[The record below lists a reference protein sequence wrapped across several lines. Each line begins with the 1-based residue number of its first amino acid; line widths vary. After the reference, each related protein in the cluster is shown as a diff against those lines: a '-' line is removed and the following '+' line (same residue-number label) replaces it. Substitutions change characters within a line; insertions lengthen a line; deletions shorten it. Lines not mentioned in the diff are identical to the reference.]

1 MADSTSWSVGSGWTI
16 ENGVAKRS
24 ASAGFSKLIQNIAF
38 TEGEYYSVTFDFVDL
53 GSGARMFTR
62 VNDTW
67 SSAFT
72 GTGTKS
78 VILIAGV
85 TSSGLMFEGNTD
97 SSTVDNVIVE
107 LVSITITTPNGGEI
121 VEIGSSLDITW
132 NDNIPDNNL
141 VKIELY
147 KGGSLNTVLFEAEDA
162 DGSKRWTIDPA
173 ITPGTDYR
181 IKVISVDDNNVF
193 DISDADFTISRS
205 NITVTSPNGGE
216 SWQAGSSQSINWTD
230 DFSENVLIEL
240 YKGGSFHSTIVATT
254 ASDGSKIWNI
264 PFTLESGTDY
274 SVKIAKVGD
283 PNVFDF
289 SDNNFT
295 IVGNQVTVTSPNGGE
310 DWQVGSSQIITWTD
324 NLTGNVE
331 LQLFKGGVF
340 NSSIITSTASDGVFT
355 WNIPGTTPAGS
366 DYKVNIISVDDGNV
380 FDLSDAN
387 FTLSN
392 ELIVTIPNGGESWQA
407 GTSHTINWT
416 DNITGNV
423 KIELYDNGSFDSE
436 ITPSTPSNGSF
447 SWDIPVSTSAGT
459 NYKVKI
465 SSVDNSSIFDLSD
478 NNFEIF
484 EGNITIVSPN
494 GGESWQAGTTQSI
507 TWTDNINENVTIDLY
522 KGGSFHSVIS
532 TSTGSDGSKIW
543 DIPFTLESG
552 TDYKVRIGSEDN
564 ASIFDF
570 SDADFTIFG
579 NQVSVTSP
587 NGGEDWQVSSSQ
599 IITWTDNLIG
609 RVEIQLFK
617 GGVFHSSI
625 TTSTPSDGSYTWN
638 ISSSLVQ
645 ASDYNIKI
653 TSVDDNNI
661 FDFSD
666 GDFTLSNTIIVVVP
680 NGSENWQQGTQHN
693 INWTDNVS
701 GNVKIELYKGG
712 VYDSEITPSTT
723 SSGSYTWNIPITTA
737 PGSDYKVKISSV
749 NNASVFDFSD
759 ANFEIFSGNIT
770 VVSPNGSESWQAG
783 TTQTIMWTDNINENV
798 KIDLYKGGLFH
809 SAISTSTSSDGSKTW
824 NIPFTLE
831 SGSDYSILITSVD
844 DPAVTDFS
852 DADFTIVSNQ
862 ITVISPNGGENWLDT
877 ENQIITW
884 TDNLLGNV
892 EIQLFKGGSFHS
904 SITTSTP
911 SDGAYTWNIPGT
923 TPSGSDYSVKIIS
936 VDEGNVFD
944 LSDGDFTIINNDITV
959 NSPNGGESWLTGNL
973 YEITWTD
980 ANIGNIKI
988 ELYKSEVFNSIIVSS
1003 TPSDGS
1009 YFWDIP
1015 VNTATGSDYKVK
1027 ITNLDQPI
1035 LFDFSNSAFTIFTG
1049 NITLTLPNGSEN
1061 LQAGT
1066 SQNITWTDNISE
1078 NVTIDLY
1085 KSGLFH
1091 SVISTSTSSDGS
1103 KNWDIPFALESGSDY
1118 TVKITSVDNPNLFD
1132 FSDADFSIIGNQITV
1147 TSPDGG
1153 EDYQVGTSQIIAWT
1167 DNLTGNVEIQLH
1179 KGGVFHSS
1187 IVTSTAS
1194 DGAYTWNIST
1204 SLVQGS
1210 DYRIRISSIAD
1221 GNIFDFSDADF
1232 TLSNE
1237 IIVTIPNGG
1246 ESWQAGTLHNII
1258 WTDNITGNVKIELYK
1273 DGVFD
1278 SEITSST
1285 PSTSN
1290 YNWNIP
1296 PGTAAGSDY
1305 KVKILNVDNNS
1316 VLDFS
1321 DANFTIFTGNI
1332 TVVTPN
1338 GGENWQAGITQ
1349 TITWNDNITE
1359 NVTIDLYKGGTF
1371 HSSISTTTGSDGSK
1385 TWAIPFSQEAGNDY
1399 TVKITSVDDPGIT
1412 DFSDADFTIVGNQ
1425 VTVISPK
1432 GGENWLDSDDQ
1443 IISWSD
1449 NLTGNVEIQLLK
1461 SGLFHSSI
1469 TTSTPSDGSFTWNIP
1484 GATSSGSDYKIKI
1497 ISVDDGNIFGI
1508 SDADF
1513 TIINNNITVLSPNGG
1528 ESWLIGSTHEI
1539 TWNDDIDGD
1548 VLIELIKGESP
1559 TPTFIASVPSNG
1571 FFTWNI
1577 PDSTTPGSDYK
1588 IKITSVAE
1596 PAISDISNNNFTLFT
1611 GFITVASP
1619 NGGENWQAGTTK
1631 SITWVDNITENVKI
1645 ELFKG
1650 GVFHSEISNLTNSD
1664 GSKTWDIPFG
1674 IESGSDY
1681 KVKITKID
1689 DDSTYDFSDEYFTIV
1704 GNQITVTSP
1713 NGGESWLDN
1722 EDQIISWNDNLTG
1735 NVAIQLFKGGSF
1747 HSIISTSTASSG
1759 SFPWNIPGSLES
1771 GSDYKIRISSVADG
1785 SVFDFS
1791 DENFTIIN
1799 NNITVTSPN
1808 GGENWLTG
1816 SIQTITWTDDIIGD
1830 VKIEL
1835 FKTGVFHSTIISST
1849 PSNGS
1854 FVWNIPGST
1863 PFGLDYKI
1871 KITSVV
1877 DTILFDESNND
1888 FIIFTGAITMV
1899 SPSGGEIWQAG
1910 TTQTII
1916 WTDNISENVKI
1927 ELFKSGVFHSSIIN
1941 TTSSDGSKTWDIPF
1955 GIESGLNYKI
1965 KITKIDDDS
1974 TFDFSDANFEITGF
1988 TVTVNTPNGGEIWLD
2003 TEDHIIEWTS
2013 NLTGNVEI
2021 QLFKSGVFR
2030 STIVSS
2036 TSNDGSFS
2044 WNIPGSIESGSD
2056 YKVQIASVNDGNI
2069 NDQSDSNFTII
2080 SDNITLVAPNG
2091 GENWLTGTS
2100 QNITWIDD
2108 IVEDVRIDLYKG
2120 GAFSSTIV
2128 DSTPSTGSYNW
2139 TIPGTIEFGLDY
2151 MVKISSVVYP
2161 ILFDMSNNNF
2171 TIFTGDITITS
2182 PNGGENW
2189 QANSAQVITWTDNIT
2204 ENVRIELLKSDT
2216 LRSTISPATTSDGS
2230 KVWTIPFDLESG
2242 SDYKIKI
2249 ISVDNENTIDI
2260 SDSEFTITGFKVT
2273 VISPNGGEDLLIGS
2287 EQIITWTDN
2296 LVGNVEIQLFKGGVF
2311 HSQLENS
2318 TASDGSFIWNISPA
2332 LLQGSDYSIMIL
2344 SVNDG
2349 NIFDIS
2355 DTSFTLSS
2363 EIIVNAPNGSEVW
2376 QAGTQQNITW
2386 TDNIVGDVKI
2396 DLYKNEVYSST
2407 IVASTPSNGTY
2418 QWMIADDLQPDSDY
2432 KLKII
2437 SVNDGSISD
2446 MSDSNFTIEGGSITV
2461 TSPNSGEIWQAG
2473 TPHPITWIDNIN
2485 ENVKIELYKGG
2496 SFHSA
2501 ISTSTSSDGT
2511 NNWDIPFDLET
2522 GTNYKIKITSVNNS
2536 DITDYS
2542 DNNFS
2547 ILGNHITVTS
2557 PNGGEVWLIGS
2568 AHEITWEDNL
2578 DGNVQI
2584 LLLKADQLH
2593 LIISSS
2599 TASDGSRPW
2608 TVPSVPPG
2616 SDYKIRISSVTDG
2629 NIFDESDADFTI
2641 DNTTGIED
2649 LASGIPDIYEL
2660 YQNYP
2665 NPFNPST
2672 KIEFGLPEESNVS
2685 LRIYDITG
2693 QEVEV
2698 VLNNESFYP
2707 GTFRYDFN
2715 ASNLPSGVY
2724 FYILIAES

>member
-1 MADSTSWSVGSGWTI
+1 
-16 ENGVAKRS
+16 
-24 ASAGFSKLIQNIAF
+24 
-38 TEGEYYSVTFDFVDL
+38 
-53 GSGARMFTR
+53 
-62 VNDTW
+62 
-67 SSAFT
+67 
-72 GTGTKS
+72 
-78 VILIAGV
+78 
-85 TSSGLMFEGNTD
+85 
-97 SSTVDNVIVE
+97 
-107 LVSITITTPNGGEI
+107 
-121 VEIGSSLDITW
+121 
-132 NDNIPDNNL
+132 
-141 VKIELY
+141 
-147 KGGSLNTVLFEAEDA
+147 
-162 DGSKRWTIDPA
+162 
-173 ITPGTDYR
+173 
-181 IKVISVDDNNVF
+181 
-193 DISDADFTISRS
+193 
-205 NITVTSPNGGE
+205 
-216 SWQAGSSQSINWTD
+216 
-230 DFSENVLIEL
+230 
-240 YKGGSFHSTIVATT
+240 SFHSVISTSTS
-254 ASDGSKIWNI
+254 SDGAKTWAL
-264 PFTLESGTDY
+264 PFTLESGSNY
-274 SVKIAKVGD
+274 KVKITSIDD
-283 PNVFDF
+283 PGISDF
-289 SDNNFT
+289 SNSNFT
-295 IVGNQVTVTSPNGGE
+295 IVSNQVTVTTPDGGE
-310 DWQVGSSQIITWTD
+310 NWQVGSSQIISWTD
-324 NLTGNVE
+324 NLTGKVE
-331 LQLFKGGVF
+331 IQLFKGGAF
-340 NSSIITSTASDGVFT
+340 RSSITTSTSSDGAYT
-355 WNIPGTTPAGS
+355 WNISNTLVQGS
-366 DYKVNIISVDDGNV
+366 DYSIRISSVDDGNI
-380 FDLSDAN
+380 FDFSDAD

-392 ELIVTIPNGGESWQA
+392 VVIVTIPNGTESWQT
-407 GTSHTINWT
+407 GTSHTISWT
-416 DNITGNV
+416 DNLTENV
-423 KIELYDNGSFDSE
+423 KIELYKNGIFESE
-436 ITPSTPSNGSF
+436 ITTSTPSNGSF
-447 SWDIPVSTSAGT
+447 SWDIPISTPASLNFT
-459 NYKVKI
+459 VKI
-465 SSVDNSSIFDLSD
+465 TSVDNTSVFDFSD
-478 NNFEIF
+478 ANFEIF
-484 EGNITIVSPN
+484 SGNVTVVSPN
-494 GGESWQAGTTQSI
+494 GGESWTAGTTQIIFWTDNINENVTIDLYKGGSLHSVISASTSSDGSKVWDLSFTLETGSDYSIKIASIDDPGITDFSDAEFTIIGNKITVTTPNGGENWLDTENHIIIWTDNLEGNVEIQLLKGGVFHSSITTSTPSDGAYTWNIPGSTPSSSDYMIKIISVDDGDIIDLSDGNFTIINNNIAVTSPDGGESWSTGNTREITWTDDILGNVRIELYKNELFDSEIIASTESDGSYNWNVPDGLASGSDYKVRISSVDQPVLMDLSDNNFTIFTGSIIVSAPNGGENWQAGTTQTI

-783 TTQTIMWTDNINENV
+783 TTQTITWTDNINENV

-831 SGSDYSILITSVD
+831 SGSDFSVLITSVD
-844 DPAVTDFS
+844 DPAITDFS

-892 EIQLFKGGSFHS
+892 EIQLFKGGAFHS

-936 VDEGNVFD
+936 VNEGNVFD

-988 ELYKSEVFNSIIVSS
+988 ELYKSEVFNSTIVSS

-1015 VNTATGSDYKVK
+1015 VSTATGSDYKVK

-1049 NITLTLPNGSEN
+1049 NITLTLPNGGEN

-1118 TVKITSVDNPNLFD
+1118 TVKITSVTNLNLFD

-1210 DYRIRISSIAD
+1210 DYRIRISSITD

-1689 DDSTYDFSDEYFTIV
+1689 DDSTYDFSDEHFTIV

-1722 EDQIISWNDNLTG
+1722 EDQIISWNDNLIG

-1849 PSNGS
+1849 TSNGS
-1854 FVWNIPGST
+1854 FVWNLPGST

-1888 FIIFTGAITMV
+1888 FIIFTGAITVV
-1899 SPSGGEIWQAG
+1899 SPNGGEIWQAG

-1916 WTDNISENVKI
+1916 WTDNISENVRI

-1965 KITKIDDDS
+1965 KIIKIDDNS

-2080 SDNITLVAPNG
+2080 SDNIT
-2091 GENWLTGTS
+2091 
-2100 QNITWIDD
+2100 
-2108 IVEDVRIDLYKG
+2108 
-2120 GAFSSTIV
+2120 
-2128 DSTPSTGSYNW
+2128 
-2139 TIPGTIEFGLDY
+2139 
-2151 MVKISSVVYP
+2151 
-2161 ILFDMSNNNF
+2161 
-2171 TIFTGDITITS
+2171 
-2182 PNGGENW
+2182 
-2189 QANSAQVITWTDNIT
+2189 
-2204 ENVRIELLKSDT
+2204 
-2216 LRSTISPATTSDGS
+2216 
-2230 KVWTIPFDLESG
+2230 
-2242 SDYKIKI
+2242 
-2249 ISVDNENTIDI
+2249 
-2260 SDSEFTITGFKVT
+2260 
-2273 VISPNGGEDLLIGS
+2273 
-2287 EQIITWTDN
+2287 
-2296 LVGNVEIQLFKGGVF
+2296 
-2311 HSQLENS
+2311 
-2318 TASDGSFIWNISPA
+2318 
-2332 LLQGSDYSIMIL
+2332 
-2344 SVNDG
+2344 
-2349 NIFDIS
+2349 
-2355 DTSFTLSS
+2355 
-2363 EIIVNAPNGSEVW
+2363 
-2376 QAGTQQNITW
+2376 
-2386 TDNIVGDVKI
+2386 
-2396 DLYKNEVYSST
+2396 
-2407 IVASTPSNGTY
+2407 
-2418 QWMIADDLQPDSDY
+2418 
-2432 KLKII
+2432 
-2437 SVNDGSISD
+2437 
-2446 MSDSNFTIEGGSITV
+2446 
-2461 TSPNSGEIWQAG
+2461 
-2473 TPHPITWIDNIN
+2473 
-2485 ENVKIELYKGG
+2485 
-2496 SFHSA
+2496 
-2501 ISTSTSSDGT
+2501 
-2511 NNWDIPFDLET
+2511 
-2522 GTNYKIKITSVNNS
+2522 
-2536 DITDYS
+2536 
-2542 DNNFS
+2542 
-2547 ILGNHITVTS
+2547 
-2557 PNGGEVWLIGS
+2557 
-2568 AHEITWEDNL
+2568 
-2578 DGNVQI
+2578 
-2584 LLLKADQLH
+2584 
-2593 LIISSS
+2593 
-2599 TASDGSRPW
+2599 
-2608 TVPSVPPG
+2608 
-2616 SDYKIRISSVTDG
+2616 
-2629 NIFDESDADFTI
+2629 
-2641 DNTTGIED
+2641 
-2649 LASGIPDIYEL
+2649 
-2660 YQNYP
+2660 
-2665 NPFNPST
+2665 
-2672 KIEFGLPEESNVS
+2672 
-2685 LRIYDITG
+2685 
-2693 QEVEV
+2693 
-2698 VLNNESFYP
+2698 
-2707 GTFRYDFN
+2707 
-2715 ASNLPSGVY
+2715 
-2724 FYILIAES
+2724 